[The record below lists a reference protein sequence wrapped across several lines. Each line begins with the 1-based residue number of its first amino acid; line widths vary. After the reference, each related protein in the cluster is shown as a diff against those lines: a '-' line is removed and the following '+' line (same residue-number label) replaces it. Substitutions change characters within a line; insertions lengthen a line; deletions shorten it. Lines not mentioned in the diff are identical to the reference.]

1 MKYTKEA
8 HNMYQLRWL
17 WKNLKGYHAVYIL
30 AIVLSITCN
39 LLQLAIP
46 VFSQHIVDLFLT
58 ADLNVNLANLQTK
71 RGLLIALI
79 AGMIGATIFRALLS
93 YSAHMTYEYTSQKMI
108 YSIRTHMFRK
118 VLYQDMS
125 FYDKYR
131 TGDIMTRLTGD
142 LEDIRHM
149 ASNIVRMVVE
159 SITMIIIGMVY
170 FLYLDPITAFC
181 LILLA
186 PVIFLVTR
194 SFRKKI
200 RPMHRELRETRAAL
214 NTAAQENISGNKVVK
229 AFARED
235 YEIERFDVKNKAFRQ
250 KNIETNLVHVRY
262 VPYIDT
268 CANML
273 PVILLIVGG
282 ISLIN
287 GRITM
292 GEYVAFNG
300 MTWTISNPMKKLAD
314 IINQYQRFQ
323 ASSKKVLEIYD
334 AKAEICDKE
343 NAIDHPET
351 LEGNIEFDNVSFSYG
366 NVEVL
371 KNISFSIK
379 KGETVAIMGET
390 GSGKTTLVNMLPRFY
405 DPTEGRVLIDG
416 IDVRDLKI
424 RQLRKNIGM
433 AMQDVLLFSDT
444 IDGNIAYGDSDMS
457 EEDVHSYA
465 SRAAAA
471 DFIEK
476 MQDGY
481 STIIGERGVGISGG
495 QKQRIS
501 LARALAIKPSILI
514 LDDTTSAVD
523 LETESY
529 IQRNLANLDFDC
541 TKIIIAQRISSTKD
555 ADKIIILEDGKIAE
569 MGTHHEL
576 LKNKGYYYQVYMLQH
591 GGEESHG

>member
-1 MKYTKEA
+1 
-8 HNMYQLRWL
+8 MYQMKWL
-17 WKNLKGYHAVYIL
+17 WKNLKGYHALYIL
-30 AIVLSITCN
+30 ALVLTITCN
-39 LLQLAIP
+39 LLRLAIP
-46 VFSQHIVDLFLT
+46 VFSQHLVDLFLT
-58 ADLNVNLANLQTK
+58 SDISVNLANLETK
-71 RGLLIALI
+71 KGLLYALLG
-79 AGMIGATIFRALLS
+79 GMIGMTILRALLS
-93 YSAHMTYEYTSQKMI
+93 FTATMSYEHTSQKMI

-149 ASNIVRMVVE
+149 ASNIIKMVVE

-170 FLYLDPITAFC
+170 FLYLDPLTAFC

-186 PVIFLVTR
+186 PIIFLITR

-200 RPMHRELRETRAAL
+200 KPMHRELRETRAAL

-229 AFARED
+229 AFAREQ
-235 YEIERFDVKNKAFRQ
+235 YEIERFDERNQAFRR
-250 KNIETNLVHVRY
+250 KNIETTMVKVRY
-262 VPYIDT
+262 VPFIDM

-273 PVILLIVGG
+273 TVILLIVGG

-300 MTWTISNPMKKLAD
+300 MTWTISQPMKKLAD
-314 IINQYQRFQ
+314 IINQYQSFQ

-334 AKAEICDKE
+334 FEPNVSDKE
-343 NAIDHPET
+343 DAIDHPET
-351 LEGNIEFDNVSFSYG
+351 LKGNITFDHVSFSYG

-371 KNISFSIK
+371 HDISFSVK
-379 KGETVAIMGET
+379 QGETVAIMGET
-390 GSGKTTLVNMLPRFY
+390 GSGKTTLINMLPRFY
-405 DPTEGRVLIDG
+405 DPSEGRVLIDG
-416 IDVRDLKI
+416 MDVRDLKI

-444 IDGNIAYGDSDMS
+444 VDGNIAYGDSKMK
-457 EEDVHSYA
+457 EEDVKTYA
-465 SRAAAA
+465 HYAAAA
-471 DFIEK
+471 EFIEK
-476 MQDGY
+476 MPQKYD
-481 STIIGERGVGISGG
+481 TIIGERGVGISGG
-495 QKQRIS
+495 QKQRVS

-523 LETESY
+523 LETESF
-529 IQRNLANLDFDC
+529 IQHNLANLDFEC

-555 ADKIIILEDGKIAE
+555 ADKIIIMDNGRIAE
-569 MGTHHEL
+569 MGTHKEL
-576 LKNKGYYYQVYMLQH
+576 LANKGYYYQVYMLQH
-591 GGEESHG
+591 GGDEIHG

>member
-1 MKYTKEA
+1 
-8 HNMYQLRWL
+8 MYQLKWL
-17 WKNLKGYHAVYIL
+17 WKNLKGCQMLYIL
-30 AIVLSITCN
+30 AVILSITCN

-58 ADLNVNLANLQTK
+58 SDLSVNIANLENK
-71 RGLLIALI
+71 RNLLLALI
-79 AGMIGATIFRALLS
+79 AGMVGATIFRALLS
-93 YSAHMTYEYTSQKMI
+93 YCARMSYEYTSQKMI
-108 YSIRTHMFRK
+108 YSIRTHLFRK

-125 FYDKYR
+125 FYDQYR

-149 ASNIVRMVVE
+149 ASDIVRMVVE
-159 SITMIIIGMVY
+159 SITMIIIGITY
-170 FLYLDPITAFC
+170 FLYLDPVTAFF

-186 PVIFLVTR
+186 PVIFMVTR
-194 SFRKKI
+194 SFRTRI
-200 RPMHRELRETRAAL
+200 RPMHRELRETKAAL
-214 NTAAQENISGNKVVK
+214 NTAAQENIAGNKVIK

-235 YEIERFDVKNKAFRQ
+235 YEIERFDVKNRAFRQ
-250 KNIETNLVHVRY
+250 KKIETDLVHVHY

-268 CANML
+268 CANLL

-323 ASSKKVLEIYD
+323 ASAKKVLEIYD
-334 AKAEICDKE
+334 SEPVICDSE
-343 NAIDHPET
+343 NAIEHPQAF
-351 LEGNIEFDNVSFSYG
+351 EGNIEFDHVSFSYN

-371 KNISFSIK
+371 KDISFSVK

-390 GSGKTTLVNMLPRFY
+390 GSGKTTLINMLPRFY
-405 DPTEGRVLIDG
+405 DPSAGRVLIDG
-416 IDVRDLKI
+416 IDLRDLKL

-444 IDGNIAYGDSDMS
+444 IDGNISYGNSDMPM
-457 EEDVHSYA
+457 EDIHTYA
-465 SRAAAA
+465 DCAAASE
-471 DFIEK
+471 FIEK
-476 MQDGY
+476 MPQTY
-481 STIIGERGVGISGG
+481 QTIIGERGVGISGG

-501 LARALAIKPSILI
+501 LARALAIRPPVLI

-529 IQRNLANLDFDC
+529 IQRNLAALDYPC

-555 ADKIIILEDGKIAE
+555 ADKIIILENGRISE
-569 MGTHHEL
+569 MGTHQEL
-576 LKNKGYYYQVYMLQH
+576 LNNKGYYYQVYMLQH
-591 GGEESHG
+591 GGEEKHG